1 MTMMLQYCVLAFLFV
16 FLPASV
22 QSWTIGPRRTA
33 SVIRSPRTGRR
44 ATTALAAAA
53 ASSSSS
59 SSSSNNNNSVI
70 HLGPLVSTCVEACQ
84 RGCDEI
90 RKVQMLR
97 GATEEDDDGDGGLG
111 VVNFKDP
118 TDPKS
123 ALTIADTN
131 AQRVI
136 IGALRAE
143 WGLAAAAAEEEG
155 EGTTT
160 PTPKVIQI
168 IGEEDG
174 NAAVQHLDA
183 TTYAALDRTR
193 FDEEMPANDDDDDRT
208 TNTGIAAE
216 RITVYVDPLDGTREF
231 VEGRLENCQVLIGIC
246 IDHSPVAGVIGIP
259 FPTGQAGFHNPTNRT
274 AATIIYGIDGIGSGT
289 TGAILSRGPVRRH
302 VMSGHIVGTKR
313 VVVGCRNPSFS

>member
-1 MTMMLQYCVLAFLFV
+1 MMTMMLLQYCCVLVLLFV

-22 QSWTIGPRRTA
+22 QGWTTGPRRTA
-33 SVIRSPRTGRR
+33 SGILSPRTGRR
-44 ATTALAAAA
+44 ATTALATA
-53 ASSSSS
+53 
-59 SSSSNNNNSVI
+59 SSSSNNNNNTNNSVI

-90 RKVQMLR
+90 RNVQMLR
-97 GATEEDDDGDGGLG
+97 DDATDDDDDGGLG
-111 VVNFKDP
+111 VVRFKDP

-143 WGLAAAAAEEEG
+143 WGLAAAAAAEKE

-160 PTPKVIQI
+160 TPKVFQI

-193 FDEEMPANDDDDDRT
+193 FDEEMPVDDDDRT

-246 IDHSPVAGVIGIP
+246 LDHRPVAGVIGRILVM
-259 FPTGQAGFHNPTNRT
+259 H
-274 AATIIYGIDGIGSGT
+274 GIKLQQQEKEEEKLYLL
-289 TGAILSRGPVRRH
+289 AP
-302 VMSGHIVGTKR
+302 
-313 VVVGCRNPSFS
+313 